1 MGNIRCNAPNITSVA
16 TVAIKKPMHILR
28 LFCASAA
35 SSCSFFQR
43 TKNHAVQSKQIIGAN
58 SKPIMATYSI
68 EVPPFLL
75 LFIIA
80 KSRHNVKAL
89 SEPCD
94 HLRHAYMCTGCKQ
107 CCSNNTPSMVQIPP
121 FWGPYTGSFGTY
133 THSVVVRQPD

>member
-35 SSCSFFQR
+35 ASCSFFQR

-107 CCSNNTPSMVQIPP
+107 CCSNNTIHGTNTALLGSIYREFRYIYP
-121 FWGPYTGSFGTY
+121 FGSGKT
-133 THSVVVRQPD
+133 T